1 MQEFGFDIV
10 KGFDASAPDVWT
22 YLKSADKPI
31 LMYGTG
37 NGADK
42 ILDVFEKYGIRV
54 AEIFTSDDFFRAKE
68 FRGYAL
74 KSYSDICKA
83 YPEGIVVLAFAIF
96 RDDMLTRIREIS
108 ERYEVLAPEVPVFGT
123 DYFSKETLK
132 EYAEQIKET
141 YSLLADEKSKQ
152 VFADIL
158 NYRLTGKLAP
168 LFAAETDRE
177 EVFENI
183 IALSDKE
190 TYLDLGAYRGD
201 TIEEFL
207 TQTGGKCKGI
217 IALEPDAKN
226 YKKLSEYVDTLEIK
240 DKISLHNLASWDSG
254 KVMTFDGGGGRN
266 SAIGEGKYT
275 VHATDIDSLLETLN
289 GSEQTIVPTYVKMD
303 VEGAE
308 HETINGMK
316 ALLST
321 HKPKL
326 IVSAYHRTG
335 DVFTLPGLIKSI
347 NPEYRIYLRHHPYVP
362 DWETNYYC
370 V

>member
-1 MQEFGFDIV
+1 MQDFTFDAV
-10 KGFDASAPDVWT
+10 KGFDSSADDVWT
-22 YLKSADKPI
+22 YLQKADKPI

-42 ILDVFEKYGIRV
+42 ILDVFEKYDINV
-54 AEIFTSDDFFRAKE
+54 AEIFTSDDFFRPKD
-68 FRGYAL
+68 FRGYTL
-74 KSYSDICKA
+74 KSYSDITKA

-96 RDDMLTRIREIS
+96 REDMFTRIKEIS
-108 ERYEVLAPEVPVFGT
+108 KQYEVLAPEVPVFGT
-123 DYFSKETLK
+123 DYFSKETLQ
-132 EYAEQIKET
+132 EYAEQINEVN
-141 YSLLADEKSKQ
+141 SMLADDKSKQ

-158 NYRLTGKLAP
+158 NYRLTGKIVP
-168 LFAAETDRE
+168 LIAAETDRE

-183 IALSDKE
+183 IKLGDNE

-207 TQTGGKCKGI
+207 TQTNGKCTGI
-217 IALEPDAKN
+217 MALEPDAKN
-226 YKKLSEYVDTLEIK
+226 YKKLSEYVDTLEVK
-240 DKISLHNLASWDSG
+240 DKISLFNMASWDSG

-266 SAIGEGKYT
+266 SAIGEGKFT
-275 VHATDIDSLLETLN
+275 VHATDIDSLLKSLDVEM
-289 GSEQTIVPTYVKMD
+289 IPTYVKMD

-316 ALLST
+316 ELLSK

-370 V
+370 I